1 MYNHAPENYKC
12 PICLGVNGIESEA
25 TMLKQAD
32 IIYKDDHVCAFVNS
46 KFVGNNPGHVIV
58 VPNGHFE
65 NLYDM
70 TEEVLSR
77 VIIMSKKIAIAMK
90 KARNCDGVMIQ
101 QNNEPASNQHAFHY
115 HMHIFPRFDGDEIYQ
130 FMNNARVSD
139 PQERIAYAEELRKF
153 LTQE

>member
-1 MYNHAPENYKC
+1 MYNHAPENYNC
-12 PICLGVNGIESEA
+12 PICLGVNGIESDA

-32 IIYKDDHVCAFVNS
+32 IVYKDDLVCAFVNS

-58 VPNGHFE
+58 VPNEHFE

-70 TEEVLSR
+70 PEDVLSR
-77 VIIMSKKIAIAMK
+77 AISVSKKIAIAMK

-115 HMHIFPRFDGDEIYQ
+115 HMHVFPRFDGDEIYQ
-130 FMNNARVSD
+130 HMNSARVSD
-139 PQERIAYAEELRKF
+139 PQERIAYAEELKKY
-153 LTQE
+153 LN

>member
-1 MYNHAPENYKC
+1 MYNHAPENYNC
-12 PICLGVNGIESEA
+12 PICLGVNGVESDA

-32 IIYKDDHVCAFVNS
+32 IVFKDDQVCAFVNS

-58 VPNGHFE
+58 VPNDHFE
-65 NLYDM
+65 NLYD
-70 TEEVLSR
+70 TPDEILSR
-77 VIIMSKKIAIAMK
+77 IIIVSKKIAIAMK

-130 FMNNARVSD
+130 YMNNARVSD
-139 PQERIAYAEELRKF
+139 PQERIAYAEELKKY
-153 LTQE
+153 L